1 MIKYELDEQ
10 LSGHV
15 RHIVSSLNL
24 HHDLSRVACVR
35 STGSTSRR
43 TLARCH
49 ALSRIMQKALG
60 VKAHYVIEV
69 ISENFDRLSDEEK
82 TKTIMHELLHIPK
95 SMGGGFRYH
104 DYVCSR
110 NVDELYKQYKRNLN
124 N

>member
-10 LSGHV
+10 LSSQV
-15 RHIVSSLNL
+15 KHIVLRLAL

-35 STGSTSRR
+35 STGSTSR
-43 TLARCH
+43 RCH

-69 ISENFDRLSDEEK
+69 VSENFDRLSDEEK

-104 DYVCSR
+104 DYVCNR
-110 NVDELYKQYKRNLN
+110 NVDELYKKYRRGLN